1 MSVFGQVIPFRARRE
16 SAPVPAARAHRSLS
30 AALADA
36 GLAEAPSLTELS
48 VDPDAVAS
56 LDRFFQAEEIR
67 DQIIEVRAVE
77 VAPVPPP
84 PPAVNT
90 VPIPH
95 WDSPA
100 NQAAAVETQGLP
112 LMIARAT
119 RHPPSVADLPWVKS
133 AQRRRNK
140 MRLSDAVSW
149 LVTIAI
155 MGGMIGVAA
164 TYLTGPRPNSEPV
177 AQR

>member
-1 MSVFGQVIPFRARRE
+1 MSMFGQVIPFRARRE
-16 SAPVPAARAHRSLS
+16 SAPVPATRVHRSLS
-30 AALADA
+30 AALAEA
-36 GLAEAPSLTELS
+36 GMAEAPSLSELS
-48 VDPDAVAS
+48 VDPDAVVS
-56 LDRFFQAEEIR
+56 LDKLFQPQEIR
-67 DQIIEVRAVE
+67 DQTIEAQAVE

-84 PPAVNT
+84 PPTVNT

-95 WDSPA
+95 WDRPA
-100 NQAAAVETQGLP
+100 DQAVAREAQSLP
-112 LMIARAT
+112 IVIARAT

-133 AQRRRNK
+133 ARRRRYR
-140 MRLSDAVSW
+140 MRLSNAVSW
-149 LVTIAI
+149 LVTLAI

>member
-16 SAPVPAARAHRSLS
+16 SAPVPATRVHRSLS

-36 GLAEAPSLTELS
+36 GLVEAPSLSELS

-56 LDRFFQAEEIR
+56 PDRFFPAEEIR
-67 DQIIEVRAVE
+67 DQIIEVQAVE

-84 PPAVNT
+84 PPAVNS

-95 WDSPA
+95 WDSRA
-100 NQAAAVETQGLP
+100 DQAAVVEAQSLP
-112 LMIARAT
+112 LVLARAT
-119 RHPPSVADLPWVKS
+119 RHPPSVADLPWIKS

-140 MRLSDAVSW
+140 MRLSDVVSW